1 MPNPRED
8 RFACRLRDF
17 ELNRPLRFLLHDDR
31 ARGDSIAVSDIAHT
45 QLHKIAATQLAVD
58 GQIE

>member
-1 MPNPRED
+1 VSNPGEH
-8 RFACRLRDF
+8 RFTGRLRDF

-31 ARGDSIAVSDIAHT
+31 ARGESIPVSDIAHT
-45 QLHKIAATQLAVD
+45 QLHEITATQLAVD